1 MVDANAADRVAL
13 CLFVLSMIWL
23 EGADEKCSTTDCVQA
38 HAAHGTSLYFL
49 QNGNNSPVT

>member
-1 MVDANAADRVAL
+1 MVDAYAADRVAL

-38 HAAHGTSLYFL
+38 HGSWYITLFF
-49 QNGNNSPVT
+49 TEW